1 MITPWQIFLGFL
13 SLSHQKNLYLIE
25 FLGEFL
31 ELPRKFSVVER
42 WRKRND
48 YSMANI
54 SLTLLVPTLENSP
67 SG

>member
-1 MITPWQIFLGFL
+1 MV
-13 SLSHQKNLYLIE
+13 E

-54 SLTLLVPTLENSP
+54 SGIFVIVTPEKSLSD
-67 SG
+67 